1 VGDKWYYRQLDV
13 KCCIF
18 VPNLKVVY
26 HPPLAVIQFY
36 GLVFN
41 TSYMSNTLK
50 EKRTKNG
57 WTIKLVQIGT
67 MYSVLSYHE
76 KKRGYG
82 TRYAG
87 KSKEA
92 AMKAFNK

>member
-1 VGDKWYYRQLDV
+1 
-13 KCCIF
+13 
-18 VPNLKVVY
+18 
-26 HPPLAVIQFY
+26 
-36 GLVFN
+36 
-41 TSYMSNTLK
+41 MK
-50 EKRTKNG
+50 EK
-57 WTIKLVQIGT
+57 IKQIINRIELGD
-67 MYSVLSYHE
+67 LAYHD

>member
-1 VGDKWYYRQLDV
+1 
-13 KCCIF
+13 
-18 VPNLKVVY
+18 
-26 HPPLAVIQFY
+26 
-36 GLVFN
+36 
-41 TSYMSNTLK
+41 MSNTLK
-50 EKRTKNG
+50 EKKTKNG

-67 MYSVLSYHE
+67 MYSVLSYHD